1 MCLGNLDWNYY
12 INEQENRQAIHEL
25 FGHGNLNANML
36 CVLFFGLIIHRG
48 KNLIEFG
55 AGILA
60 QVAHLLRCQGEAR
73 LGQDK
78 QVDVAPDGHGW
89 RINWARIVWRK
100 DGSASRPMLA
110 LVR

>member
-1 MCLGNLDWNYY
+1 MMCLGNLDWNYY

-60 QVAHLLRCQGEAR
+60 QVVHPLRAR
-73 LGQDK
+73 VK
-78 QVDVAPDGHGW
+78 HG
-89 RINWARIVWRK
+89 
-100 DGSASRPMLA
+100 
-110 LVR
+110 